1 MAFFVIRLTT
11 YPFRL
16 VAFVLARLVYLV
28 AAIFP
33 LLILAAA
40 TLAAIAW
47 IAQRRG
53 EAWSAVDAYLANV
66 FGSGDQAQLVG
77 LFASVGLFGWAL
89 KTLGK
94 AAWDELHKIVG
105 LSWKALNA
113 KWWPPFK
120 IKENL
125 EVWQQLRVSP
135 PKPPELFRESF
146 QSSAKL
152 ALVTLATIPILLVL
166 IPKDEELPTD
176 ERMHVVV
183 TDVSEAFAS
192 KIYLREGAVFSLL
205 HSKNAKMSPPDS
217 GQGVCLDGAALD
229 WLIQFKAA
237 VKQCMMES
245 EQEPECAEA
254 GKPCPVLEV
263 AGYASIAPER
273 ADKLAKELCQAAPA
287 GKTFNCKV
295 ANLRALAVGEFLAAK
310 NDKESYKWLCPDD
323 DQEAYWRA
331 TVCPA
336 EDCPDGDGLDPS
348 YVYRT
353 IHTSDP
359 KKSIDIRVRQWASEE
374 DMQSGKPAAD
384 GEMPD
389 QRRYRVEVLNRA
401 VHINVLKDFC
411 EKEPTR

>member
-1 MAFFVIRLTT
+1 MGLEDTWKSGVGKL
-11 YPFRL
+11 L
-16 VAFVLARLVYLV
+16 K
-28 AAIFP
+28 IF
-33 LLILAAA
+33 
-40 TLAAIAW
+40 
-47 IAQRRG
+47 
-53 EAWSAVDAYLANV
+53 
-66 FGSGDQAQLVG
+66 G
-77 LFASVGLFGWAL
+77 LS
-89 KTLGK
+89 GK
-94 AAWDELHKIVG
+94 ALDG
-105 LSWKALNA
+105 

-120 IKENL
+120 IIESL
-125 EVWQQLRVSP
+125 TVAWDQFRVVPTP
-135 PKPPELFRESF
+135 PGLFRESF

-166 IPKDEELPTD
+166 IPRDKELPTN

-192 KIYLREGAVFSLL
+192 KIYLREGSVFSLL
-205 HSKNAKMSPPDS
+205 HSKNAKMSPPNS
-217 GQGVCLDGAALD
+217 GQGVCLEGAALD

-245 EQEPECAEA
+245 EQDPECEEA

-273 ADKLAKELCQAAPA
+273 AGKLAKELCQAAPA

-295 ANLRALAVGEFLAAK
+295 ANLRALAVGEFLAAEH
-310 NDKESYKWLCPDD
+310 DEDSYKWLCPDD

-336 EDCPDGDGLDPS
+336 EDCPGGNGPDPS

-353 IHTSDP
+353 IRTNDGQTE
-359 KKSIDIRVRQWASEE
+359 KSIDIRVRQWASEE
-374 DMQSGKPAAD
+374 GMQSGKPAAD

>member
-1 MAFFVIRLTT
+1 MRTATL
-11 YPFRL
+11 PFRWVVFAL
-16 VAFVLARLVYLV
+16 VRLVHLI

-33 LLILAAA
+33 LLVLAGA
-40 TLAAIAW
+40 TFVVIAW
-47 IAQRRG
+47 IAPCIG
-53 EAWSAVDAYLANV
+53 EALSAAGHYVAEV
-66 FGSGDQAQLVG
+66 FGSVDQAQLVG
-77 LFASVGLFGWAL
+77 LLGSVGIFGWAL

-94 AAWDELHKIVG
+94 AAWDELLKIFG
-105 LSWKALNA
+105 LSGKALDG

-120 IKENL
+120 IIESL
-125 EVWQQLRVSP
+125 TVAWDQFRVMPTP
-135 PKPPELFRESF
+135 PGLFHESF

-166 IPKDEELPTD
+166 IPRDKELPLN

-217 GQGVCLDGAALD
+217 GQGVCLEGATLD

-245 EQEPECAEA
+245 EQDPECEEA

-263 AGYASIAPER
+263 VGYASIAPER

-295 ANLRALAVGEFLAAK
+295 ANLRALAVGKFLAAE
-310 NDKESYKWLCPDD
+310 NDGDSNKWLCPDD

-331 TVCPA
+331 TVCPP
-336 EDCPDGDGLDPS
+336 EDCPDGDGPDPS
-348 YVYRT
+348 YAHRT
-353 IHTSDP
+353 MTIRTNDP